1 MFYFID
7 LHWAALSTS
16 TYLVGLSWEYWL
28 KLGDLLSPHLCL
40 LDWYNVEKRVAIE
53 NQNAYPMPKKAERA
67 KEKKKWWKSILAWL
81 EATI

>member
-53 NQNAYPMPKKAERA
+53 NRNA
-67 KEKKKWWKSILAWL
+67 
-81 EATI
+81 